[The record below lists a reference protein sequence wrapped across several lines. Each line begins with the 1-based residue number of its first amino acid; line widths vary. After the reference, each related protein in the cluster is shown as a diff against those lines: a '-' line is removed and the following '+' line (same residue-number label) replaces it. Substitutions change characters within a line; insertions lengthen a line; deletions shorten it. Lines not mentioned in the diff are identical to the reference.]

1 MSDTGVFFLS
11 FDIIRY
17 ILLRLG
23 SPHEYYR
30 IARQLCT
37 KSRTVWVPKDVNVWY
52 LVLIPDLAIGANDT
66 GFKTRSV
73 SWAHNKKI
81 TMFRT
86 LIVSRETMTNVGY
99 KYNVDVIMTNEFKR
113 WTEKV
118 LVGGAKVVYSREM
131 TKTKC
136 QSSSRFE
143 VFWYKG
149 LFPPVGNRLKCF
161 YERNVNLLRLSP
173 TPYREWII
181 CNNVD
186 GTCQRIVSVEK
197 KSGAVHL
204 VFEKE
209 KYNTTITNTEQ
220 ILVLGPR
227 LLF

>member
-1 MSDTGVFFLS
+1 MSGVFFP

-30 IARQLCT
+30 VARQLCT

-52 LVLIPDLAIGANDT
+52 LVLLPDLAIYAKDT
-66 GFKTRSV
+66 RFNTRSV
-73 SWAHNKKI
+73 SWTHNKKI

-86 LIVSRETMTNVGY
+86 LIVSRETKSNLGY
-99 KYNVDVIMTNEFKR
+99 KYNVDVMMTNEFKR
-113 WTEKV
+113 WAETV
-118 LVGGAKVVYSREM
+118 PVVGAKVVYSQEM
-131 TKTKC
+131 TKTMF

-143 VFWYKG
+143 VLWYKG

-173 TPYREWII
+173 TPYCSWIV

-186 GTCQRIVSVEK
+186 GTCQWVMSVEK
-197 KSGAVHL
+197 KSDAAHF
-204 VFEKE
+204 VFEKK
-209 KYNTTITNTEQ
+209 KYNATIANTGQ

-227 LLF
+227 LLI